1 MFLVDDFGW
10 TDLACFGSDFYK
22 TPNVDRMAAEGMR
35 FTDAYA
41 TCTVCSPTRASLMT
55 GKYPARLHL
64 TDYIPGHSK
73 PYARLKIPDWT
84 QYLPLDEYTIAEAL
98 HDNGYATAH
107 VGKWH
112 LGSDK
117 KYWPQNQGFDIN
129 VGGFGAGQPIHKNGG
144 GGYFPPYKNP
154 ELPDGPPGEYL
165 TERTTAEACKFID
178 QHKNGDKPFFL
189 NYWLYSVHLPLQAKE
204 DKIQKYQK
212 LVNPKAH
219 QQNPVYAAMV
229 EHMDDALGSIMAK
242 LKEDGL
248 DNNTIIIFYSDN
260 GGLVGNGYKFKIT
273 SNYPL
278 RSGKGDMYEGG
289 VRVPFI
295 IRWPGKIKPGTVN
308 HAPIISVDMYPTI
321 LSLTGSHIAPDK
333 KQSIDGIDIS
343 QTVLNNKP
351 LPQRALYWHYP
362 HYHTEGA
369 SPYSAIR
376 LGDWKL
382 IEIFE
387 NQGLEL
393 YNLKDDIGETNNLY
407 NKNPKKANELYAML
421 KKWRNDVG
429 AQMPAKNPQYD
440 PARVNQKGK
449 DKPEE

>member
-1 MFLVDDFGW
+1 
-10 TDLACFGSDFYK
+10 
-22 TPNVDRMAAEGMR
+22 
-35 FTDAYA
+35 
-41 TCTVCSPTRASLMT
+41 
-55 GKYPARLHL
+55 
-64 TDYIPGHSK
+64 
-73 PYARLKIPDWT
+73 
-84 QYLPLDEYTIAEAL
+84 
-98 HDNGYATAH
+98 
-107 VGKWH
+107 
-112 LGSDK
+112 
-117 KYWPQNQGFDIN
+117 
-129 VGGFGAGQPIHKNGG
+129 
-144 GGYFPPYKNP
+144 
-154 ELPDGPPGEYL
+154 
-165 TERTTAEACKFID
+165 
-178 QHKNGDKPFFL
+178 
-189 NYWLYSVHLPLQAKE
+189 
-204 DKIQKYQK
+204 
-212 LVNPKAH
+212 
-219 QQNPVYAAMV
+219 
-229 EHMDDALGSIMAK
+229 
-242 LKEDGL
+242 
-248 DNNTIIIFYSDN
+248 
-260 GGLVGNGYKFKIT
+260 
-273 SNYPL
+273 
-278 RSGKGDMYEGG
+278 MYEGG

-321 LSLTGSHIAPDK
+321 LSLTGSHIAADK

-429 AQMPAKNPQYD
+429 AQMPTKNPDYD